1 MLLRRVMQHVR
12 DENWFAVGIDFV
24 IVVVGVFIGIQ
35 VANCNEA
42 WRDRQSEQ
50 EYLDRLRQELAVIL
64 PQAQS
69 SGAGLADQMER
80 LDELR
85 AFLASGE
92 GRTAIDERHCIAVG
106 RSHIY
111 AATIFYPPT
120 IKELISTGRILLIR
134 DPAIRT
140 AIMSF
145 DQANADMTQLRTDIQ
160 IDRRV
165 LARHYPTLIDSGLS
179 SDWSGARC
187 DFEAMRNDP
196 AFRNDLTDNMRR
208 SAAYAAQLGTRQ
220 VATLAAL
227 AQALTVDMPSEPM
240 PAAESGC
247 SAFDCEFVTLAE
259 YLDVPLYSADRRLVE
274 RFPRRARLLG
284 E

>member
-1 MLLRRVMQHVR
+1 MLLRRVIDHVR
-12 DENWFAVGIDFV
+12 DQNWTAVGIDFV
-24 IVVVGVFIGIQ
+24 IVVVGVVIGIQ
-35 VANCNEA
+35 VANWNEA
-42 WRDRQSEQ
+42 RRDRQSEQ

-64 PQAQS
+64 PQAES
-69 SGAGLADQMER
+69 SGGELANRMGR
-80 LDELR
+80 LEELR
-85 AFLASGE
+85 AFLASGQ
-92 GRTAIDERHCIAVG
+92 GGTAIDERHCIAAG

-179 SDWSGARC
+179 SDWSGAGC
-187 DFEAMRNDP
+187 DFEAMRKDP
-196 AFRNDLTDNMRR
+196 AFRNDFADNLRR
-208 SAAYAAQLGTRQ
+208 YSAYAAELGTRQ
-220 VATLAAL
+220 AETLAAL
-227 AQALTVDMPSEPM
+227 AQALAVDSPSNHEP
-240 PAAESGC
+240 
-247 SAFDCEFVTLAE
+247 
-259 YLDVPLYSADRRLVE
+259 ADGQGGASVNQ
-274 RFPRRARLLG
+274 PREAR

>member
-1 MLLRRVMQHVR
+1 MLLRRVVEHVR
-12 DENWFAVGIDFV
+12 DQNWFAVGIDFV
-24 IVVVGVFIGIQ
+24 IVVLGVFIGIQ
-35 VANCNEA
+35 VANWNETR
-42 WRDRQSEQ
+42 RDRQSEQ

-64 PQAQS
+64 PQAES
-69 SGAGLADQMER
+69 SGRELADRMAR
-80 LDELR
+80 IDELR

-92 GRTAIDERHCIAVG
+92 AGTAIDERHCIAAG

-140 AIMSF
+140 AIVSF
-145 DQANADMTQLRTDIQ
+145 DQANADLTQLRTDIQ

-196 AFRNDLTDNMRR
+196 AFRNDFTDNLRR
-208 SAAYAAQLGTRQ
+208 YAAYAAELGTRQ
-220 VATLAAL
+220 AATLAAL
-227 AQALTVDMPSEPM
+227 AQALTVVVPSEPM
-240 PAAESGC
+240 PAAG
-247 SAFDCEFVTLAE
+247 
-259 YLDVPLYSADRRLVE
+259 
-274 RFPRRARLLG
+274 
-284 E
+284 

>member
-1 MLLRRVMQHVR
+1 MSGLVILRRIVQHLKGH
-12 DENWFAVGIDFV
+12 NWVAVGLELV
-24 IVVVGVFIGIQ
+24 IVVLGVFIGMQ
-35 VANCNEA
+35 VSNWNEA
-42 WRDRQSEQ
+42 RRDRQGEQ

-64 PQAQS
+64 PQAQAS
-69 SGAGLADQMER
+69 SGELANRMER
-80 LDELR
+80 LDQLR

-92 GRTAIDERHCIAVG
+92 GGAAIDERHCIAAG

-145 DQANADMTQLRTDIQ
+145 DQANANMTQLRTDIQ

-179 SDWSGARC
+179 SDWRGASC
-187 DFEAMRNDP
+187 DFEAMRKDP
-196 AFRNDLTDNMRR
+196 AFRNDFTDNLRR
-208 SAAYAAQLGTRQ
+208 YSAYAAELGTRQ
-220 VATLAAL
+220 AETLAAL
-227 AQALTVDMPSEPM
+227 VQALAVDLPLKPM
-240 PAAESGC
+240 PAAGQGGAPANQPQE
-247 SAFDCEFVTLAE
+247 
-259 YLDVPLYSADRRLVE
+259 
-274 RFPRRARLLG
+274 AR

>member
-1 MLLRRVMQHVR
+1 MILRSITRHVR
-12 DENWFAVGIDFV
+12 DQNWFAVGIDFLIV
-24 IVVVGVFIGIQ
+24 IVGVFIGIQ
-35 VANCNEA
+35 VANWNDA
-42 WRDRQSEQ
+42 RRDRQGEQ

-64 PQAQS
+64 PEAHS
-69 SGAGLADQMER
+69 SGAELANRMER
-80 LDELR
+80 LEELR

-92 GRTAIDERHCIAVG
+92 GGTAIDERHCIAAG

-145 DQANADMTQLRTDIQ
+145 DQANANLTQLRTDIQ

-187 DFEAMRNDP
+187 DFEAMRKDP
-196 AFRNDLTDNMRR
+196 AFRNDFTDNLRR
-208 SAAYAAQLGTRQ
+208 YSAYAAELGTRQ
-220 VATLAAL
+220 AATLAAL
-227 AQALTVDMPSEPM
+227 AQALAGSSPSNPV
-240 PAAESGC
+240 PAAGQGGG
-247 SAFDCEFVTLAE
+247 SANQLPGAN
-259 YLDVPLYSADRRLVE
+259 
-274 RFPRRARLLG
+274 
-284 E
+284 

>member
-1 MLLRRVMQHVR
+1 LLLRRVIDHVR
-12 DENWFAVGIDFV
+12 EQNWTAVGIDFV

-35 VANCNEA
+35 VANWNEA
-42 WRDRQSEQ
+42 RRDRQSEQ

-69 SGAGLADQMER
+69 SGGELANRMGR
-80 LDELR
+80 LEELR
-85 AFLASGE
+85 AFLASGQD
-92 GRTAIDERHCIAVG
+92 GAAIDDRHCIAAG

-134 DPAIRT
+134 DPAVRT

-145 DQANADMTQLRTDIQ
+145 DQANADMTQLRADIQ

-179 SDWSGARC
+179 SDWSGADC
-187 DFEAMRNDP
+187 DFEAMRKDP
-196 AFRNDLTDNMRR
+196 AFRNDFTDNLRR
-208 SAAYAAQLGTRQ
+208 YSAYAAELGTRQ
-220 VATLAAL
+220 AETLASL
-227 AQALTVDMPSEPM
+227 AQALAVDSPSNPM
-240 PAAESGC
+240 PVAGQGGASVNQPQE
-247 SAFDCEFVTLAE
+247 
-259 YLDVPLYSADRRLVE
+259 
-274 RFPRRARLLG
+274 AR

>member
-1 MLLRRVMQHVR
+1 MILRSITRHVR
-12 DENWFAVGIDFV
+12 DQNWFAVGIDFL
-24 IVVVGVFIGIQ
+24 IVVTGVFIGIQ
-35 VANCNEA
+35 VANWNGER
-42 WRDRQSEQ
+42 RDRQSEQ

-69 SGAGLADQMER
+69 SGAELANRMGR

-85 AFLASGE
+85 AFLASGQ
-92 GRTAIDERHCIAVG
+92 GGNAIDERHCIAAG

-140 AIMSF
+140 AILSF

-160 IDRRV
+160 IDRKV

-179 SDWSGARC
+179 SDWSGAHC
-187 DFEAMRNDP
+187 DFEAMRKDP
-196 AFRNDLTDNMRR
+196 AFRNDFTDNLRR
-208 SAAYAAQLGTRQ
+208 YSAYAAELGGRQ
-220 VATLAAL
+220 AATLAAL
-227 AQALTVDMPSEPM
+227 AEALAAPLLSSPI
-240 PAAESGC
+240 PAERHGGA
-247 SAFDCEFVTLAE
+247 SANQS
-259 YLDVPLYSADRRLVE
+259 PGAD
-274 RFPRRARLLG
+274 
-284 E
+284 

>member
-1 MLLRRVMQHVR
+1 MLLRRVMEHVR
-12 DENWFAVGIDFV
+12 DQNWFAVGIDFV
-24 IVVVGVFIGIQ
+24 IVVLGVFIGIQ
-35 VANCNEA
+35 VANWNETR
-42 WRDRQSEQ
+42 RDRQSEQ

-64 PQAQS
+64 PQAES
-69 SGAGLADQMER
+69 SGRELADRMAR
-80 LDELR
+80 IDELR

-92 GRTAIDERHCIAVG
+92 AGTAIDERHCIAAG

-140 AIMSF
+140 AIVSF
-145 DQANADMTQLRTDIQ
+145 DQANADLTQLRTDIQ

-196 AFRNDLTDNMRR
+196 AFRNDFTDNLRR
-208 SAAYAAQLGTRQ
+208 YAAYAAELGTRQ
-220 VATLAAL
+220 AATLAAL
-227 AQALTVDMPSEPM
+227 AQALTVVVPSEPM
-240 PAAESGC
+240 PEAG
-247 SAFDCEFVTLAE
+247 
-259 YLDVPLYSADRRLVE
+259 
-274 RFPRRARLLG
+274 
-284 E
+284 

>member
-1 MLLRRVMQHVR
+1 MLLRRVMEHVR
-12 DENWFAVGIDFV
+12 DQNWFAVGIDFV
-24 IVVVGVFIGIQ
+24 IVVLGVFIGIQ
-35 VANCNEA
+35 VANWNETR
-42 WRDRQSEQ
+42 RDRQSEQ

-64 PQAQS
+64 PQAES
-69 SGAGLADQMER
+69 SGRELADRMAR
-80 LDELR
+80 IDELR

-92 GRTAIDERHCIAVG
+92 AGTAIDERHCIAAG

-140 AIMSF
+140 AIVSF
-145 DQANADMTQLRTDIQ
+145 DQANADLTQLRTDIQ

-196 AFRNDLTDNMRR
+196 AFRNDFTDNLRR
-208 SAAYAAQLGTRQ
+208 YAAYAAELGTRQ
-220 VATLAAL
+220 AATLAAL
-227 AQALTVDMPSEPM
+227 AQALTVVVPSEPM
-240 PAAESGC
+240 PAAG
-247 SAFDCEFVTLAE
+247 
-259 YLDVPLYSADRRLVE
+259 
-274 RFPRRARLLG
+274 
-284 E
+284 

>member
-1 MLLRRVMQHVR
+1 MILRRVMQHVR
-12 DENWFAVGIDFV
+12 EQNWLAVGIDLV

-35 VANCNEA
+35 VANWNEA
-42 WRDRQSEQ
+42 RRDRQSEQ

-64 PQAQS
+64 PKVQS
-69 SGAGLADQMER
+69 SGAELANRMGR

-85 AFLASGE
+85 VFLASGE
-92 GRTAIDERHCIAVG
+92 GGAAIDGRHCLAAG

-145 DQANADMTQLRTDIQ
+145 DQANADLTQLRTDIQ

-179 SDWSGARC
+179 SDWSGASC
-187 DFEAMRNDP
+187 DFEAMRKDP
-196 AFRNDLTDNMRR
+196 AFRNDFTDNLRR
-208 SAAYAAQLGTRQ
+208 YSAYAAELGARQ
-220 VATLAAL
+220 AATLAAL
-227 AQALTVDMPSEPM
+227 AQALADPSPSNLA
-240 PAAESGC
+240 PAAGQGGASVNQPQEGK
-247 SAFDCEFVTLAE
+247 E
-259 YLDVPLYSADRRLVE
+259 
-274 RFPRRARLLG
+274 
-284 E
+284 

>member
-1 MLLRRVMQHVR
+1 MLLRRVIEHVKAQ
-12 DENWFAVGIDFV
+12 NWFAVGLDFV

-35 VANCNEA
+35 VANWNEA
-42 WRDRQSEQ
+42 RRDRQSEQ

-64 PQAQS
+64 PKAQS
-69 SGAGLADQMER
+69 MSVELARRAGH

-85 AFLASGE
+85 EFLASGE
-92 GRTAIDERHCIAVG
+92 GSAAMDERHCIAAG

-111 AATIFYPPT
+111 AAIIFYPPT

-145 DQANADMTQLRTDIQ
+145 DQANADLTQLRTDIQ

-196 AFRNDLTDNMRR
+196 AFRNDFTDNMRR
-208 SAAYAAQLGTRQ
+208 SSAYAAELGTRQ
-220 VATLAAL
+220 AATLAAL
-227 AQALTVDMPSEPM
+227 AQALAGSSPSNAV
-240 PAAESGC
+240 AAAGQG
-247 SAFDCEFVTLAE
+247 SA
-259 YLDVPLYSADRRLVE
+259 SANPPQE
-274 RFPRRARLLG
+274 AK

>member
-1 MLLRRVMQHVR
+1 MIPRRLIR
-12 DENWFAVGIDFV
+12 YLKDPNWSTAWVDLV
-24 IVVVGVFIGIQ
+24 IVVLGVFIGIQ
-35 VANCNEA
+35 VSNWNDA
-42 WRDRQSEQ
+42 RHDRQSER
-50 EYLDRLRQELAVIL
+50 EYLDRLRQEIAVIL

-69 SGAGLADQMER
+69 TRASLAERMEQIEA
-80 LDELR
+80 LQ
-85 AFLASGE
+85 AFLATGE
-92 GRTAIDERHCIAVG
+92 GRDALDERHCVAAG

-145 DQANADMTQLRTDIQ
+145 DQAYADMTQLRADIQ

-187 DFEAMRNDP
+187 DFGAMRRDQAFLND
-196 AFRNDLTDNMRR
+196 FTDNLRR
-208 SAAYAAQLGTRQ
+208 YDAYADSVGEHQAE
-220 VATLAAL
+220 TLLSLSRAIAVDL
-227 AQALTVDMPSEPM
+227 PVSTAQAPDH
-240 PAAESGC
+240 A
-247 SAFDCEFVTLAE
+247 
-259 YLDVPLYSADRRLVE
+259 
-274 RFPRRARLLG
+274 PRQSRSTSQEATK
-284 E
+284 

>member
-12 DENWFAVGIDFV
+12 DQNWFAVGIDFV

-35 VANCNEA
+35 VANWNEA
-42 WRDRQSEQ
+42 RRDRQSEQ

-64 PQAQS
+64 PKAES
-69 SGAGLADQMER
+69 SGRELADRMGR

-85 AFLASGE
+85 AFLASSE
-92 GRTAIDERHCIAVG
+92 GGVGIDERHCIAAG

-111 AATIFYPPT
+111 AAIIFYPPT

-165 LARHYPTLIDSGLS
+165 LARHYPALIDSGLS

-187 DFEAMRNDP
+187 DFDAMRKDP
-196 AFRNDLTDNMRR
+196 AFRNDFTDNLRR
-208 SAAYAAQLGTRQ
+208 YSAYAAELGTRQ
-220 VATLAAL
+220 AATLAAL
-227 AQALTVDMPSEPM
+227 AQALAGSSPSNAVT
-240 PAAESGC
+240 AAGQGGA
-247 SAFDCEFVTLAE
+247 SANQPKE
-259 YLDVPLYSADRRLVE
+259 
-274 RFPRRARLLG
+274 AR